1 MRNRLIRV
9 AGWIVAGSLLVGA
22 DWQNCQRDLERLRSR
37 AGEASDRAATT
48 RAEGATMETK
58 KRELDDCRAS
68 GRDGCRAPSDTYE
81 GARKQFEA
89 AKSNLDSTLDDVDS
103 SVRATKSTPRCEPR
117 IGRVTIRFRL
127 PGLRHPPV
135 IRSAGC
141 SNGAKGTSRLNGSW
155 RRARRSGRAKSSAE
169 SAFSERGAS
178 RNRCARLAPVR
189 APRGSQRSQWPS
201 WRSTT

>member
-103 SVRATKSTPRCEPR
+103 SVRATNRSCDYSFSST
-117 IGRVTIRFRL
+117 
-127 PGLRHPPV
+127 
-135 IRSAGC
+135 
-141 SNGAKGTSRLNGSW
+141 GAS
-155 RRARRSGRAKSSAE
+155 SSA
-169 SAFSERGAS
+169 SD
-178 RNRCARLAPVR
+178 PVCWLL
-189 APRGSQRSQWPS
+189 QRSKGHV
-201 WRSTT
+201 STERLMETCKKVGKSEEQCRVCLQ

>member
-22 DWQNCQRDLERLRSR
+22 DWQKCQRDLERLRGR

-68 GRDGCRAPSDTYE
+68 GRDGCRAPSDTYD

-89 AKSNLDSTLDDVDS
+89 AKSNLDSALDDVDS
-103 SVRATKSTPRCEPR
+103 SVRATNRSCDYSFSST
-117 IGRVTIRFRL
+117 
-127 PGLRHPPV
+127 
-135 IRSAGC
+135 
-141 SNGAKGTSRLNGSW
+141 GAS
-155 RRARRSGRAKSSAE
+155 SSA
-169 SAFSERGAS
+169 SD
-178 RNRCARLAPVR
+178 PVCWLL
-189 APRGSQRSQWPS
+189 QRSKGHV
-201 WRSTT
+201 STERLMETCKKVGKSEEQCRVCLQ